1 MKGGKALQH
10 ELAQAAWR
18 AAGEAGA
25 AAAGRSLTAVA
36 KLLAR
41 SAKLR
46 QILLH
51 PAVAWP
57 RKLELLHAL
66 APLTDASTAVVR
78 TLITRRALGLV
89 GGVARSFEALR
100 AARSRETYVMVRAAG
115 ALTAA
120 ERNQLSAV
128 LAKALGK
135 PVKLAVSTD
144 RSMIGGLELRIGET
158 IVDGTVKGAFDRLEQ
173 SLLADSSSAG
183 RN

>member
-18 AAGEAGA
+18 AAGETGA
-25 AAAGRSLTAVA
+25 EATGRSLTAVA
-36 KLLAR
+36 GILAR

-51 PAVAWP
+51 PAVAVP
-57 RKLELLHAL
+57 RKFELVGGL
-66 APLTDASTAVVR
+66 APLTPAAQAVLQ
-78 TLITRRALGLV
+78 TLIRRRALGLA

-100 AARSRETYVMVRAAG
+100 AARSRETLVRVRAAG
-115 ALTAA
+115 SLTAP
-120 ERNQLSAV
+120 ERAQLVAV
-128 LAKALGK
+128 IAKALGK

-144 RSMIGGLELRIGET
+144 RSLVGGLELRIGET
-158 IVDGTVKGAFDRLEQ
+158 IVDGTVKGAFDRLERA
-173 SLLADSSSAG
+173 LMTDSSSAG